1 MDNFQSRTDCEL
13 VALFRG
19 GEKGAVEELL
29 GRYKNTVLSVARR
42 YFLVGGDTEDLVQE
56 GMCGLYSAITC
67 FEGDSGFNKYAYAC
81 IKNRIRDA
89 VKKSVNN
96 KNYALNRFLPYLED
110 GDGMTASEF
119 TPEEALIGNE
129 TVNEFFEI
137 MKSSLSPLEYKAI
150 RMYIDGLRI
159 AEISVALNSTYK
171 QTDNA
176 LRRAKHKL
184 RRVLNK

>member
-19 GEKGAVEELL
+19 GDKGAGEELL

-42 YFLVGGDTEDLVQE
+42 FFLVGGDTEDLVQE

-67 FEGDSGFNKYAYAC
+67 FEGDSGFRKYAYAC
-81 IKNRIRDA
+81 IKNRICDA
-89 VKKSVNN
+89 VKKSGNK
-96 KNYALNRFLPYLED
+96 KNYALNRFLPFLED
-110 GDGMTASEF
+110 GEGMTASEF
-119 TPEEALIGNE
+119 SPEEALIGSE

-137 MKSSLSPLEYKAI
+137 MKKSLSAMEYRAI
-150 RMYIDGLRI
+150 CMYIEGSPI
-159 AEISVALNSTYK
+159 SEISVALNRTYK

-176 LRRAKHKL
+176 LMRAKHKL

>member
-13 VALFRG
+13 VTLFRG
-19 GEKGAVEELL
+19 GEKGAGEELL
-29 GRYKNTVLSVARR
+29 GRYKNTVLSVARKF
-42 YFLVGGDTEDLVQE
+42 FLVGGDTEDLVQE

-67 FEGDSGFNKYAYAC
+67 FEGDSGFKSYAYAC

-89 VKKSVNN
+89 VKKSGNK
-96 KNYALNRFLPYLED
+96 KNYALNRFLPFFED
-110 GDGMTASEF
+110 DAGVTGSEF
-119 TPEEALIGNE
+119 SPEEALIGNE

-137 MKSSLSPLEYKAI
+137 MKSSLSPMEYKAI
-150 RMYIDGLRI
+150 CMYIEGSRI
-159 AEISVALNSTYK
+159 AEISVAINRTYK

-176 LRRAKHKL
+176 LMRAKHKL

>member
-42 YFLVGGDTEDLVQE
+42 FFLIGGDTEDLVQE

-67 FEGDSGFNKYAYAC
+67 FEGDCGFKNYAYAC

-89 VKKSVNN
+89 VKKSGNN
-96 KNYALNRFLPYLED
+96 KNCALNRFLPLLED
-110 GDGMTASEF
+110 GDGMTAAEF
-119 TPEEALIGNE
+119 SPEEALIGSE

-137 MKSSLSPLEYKAI
+137 MKNSLSPMEYKAI

-159 AEISVALNSTYK
+159 SEISVALNRTYK